1 MQDTNNSDNNS
12 KKSSTLSKS
21 IAHAISASDDD
32 AEIALAADVL
42 QVSNDKIKINKD
54 MYNITIDHGNQLDTR
69 RLARRYNIILRKY
82 DYIVGDWS
90 YGQLRLR
97 GFYDDSRSQ
106 AKIDQK
112 ISTLQDYLLEYCN
125 FGCSYFV
132 LEREQ
137 KEPFNHTK
145 RAVLKKKSNKNHHHR
160 STTRFHRRR
169 INELKKTTATTS
181 KTKLKSAT
189 KTKNVQKKV
198 PFKIRNL
205 K

>member
-1 MQDTNNSDNNS
+1 MPDTNNNEDNS

-21 IAHAISASDDD
+21 IAHAIAASDDE
-32 AEIALAADVL
+32 AEIELAADVVQL
-42 QVSNDKIKINKD
+42 SADKVKINQD
-54 MYNITIDHGNQLDTR
+54 LYNITINHGNQLDTR
-69 RLARRYNIILRKY
+69 RLARRYNTVLRKY
-82 DYIVGDWS
+82 DYIVGDWG

-97 GFYDDSRSQ
+97 GFYDDIRPQ

-125 FGCSYFV
+125 FGCAYFV

-137 KEPFNHTK
+137 KEPVNPTK
-145 RAVLKKKSNKNHHHR
+145 RTVLKKKSSKNHRHR
-160 STTRFHRRR
+160 STTRFHRRKL
-169 INELKKTTATTS
+169 NELKKTNTAP
-181 KTKLKSAT
+181 KTKVKPT
-189 KTKNVQKKV
+189 TNTRNIHKKV